1 VTSSWPLPHDDQ
13 VVRRPPSQLSRSRL
27 VHFPNLETLLGRLES
42 RQGERRATDRR
53 SARGGFLRT
62 SPELQAPLGARELCH
77 DMRQPL
83 AAVNAVLAELDD
95 SPTLSAGDHQR
106 LTQVSQELERVSH
119 MITGVL
125 VASPSEPVDLGGVV
139 REAADSVGLAFQGR
153 LEVVISGRAVVCG
166 DPLLLHRAFANLLD
180 NACGVVGPG
189 GFVRVAVW
197 CGADRVH
204 VDVDDSGRAPH
215 QPPSSSYGMGL
226 LIVQGVVARHGG
238 EVRAGSNELGGT
250 RVSIQLP
257 LEVCAPVPGAS
268 R

>member
-106 LTQVSQELERVSH
+106 LTQVSQELERVSL

-139 REAADSVGLAFQGR
+139 REAARTRSLRRTSRIIARVRSRTRHPVHRFWAR
-153 LEVVISGRAVVCG
+153 SASSGH
-166 DPLLLHRAFANLLD
+166 L
-180 NACGVVGPG
+180 
-189 GFVRVAVW
+189 VR
-197 CGADRVH
+197 
-204 VDVDDSGRAPH
+204 
-215 QPPSSSYGMGL
+215 
-226 LIVQGVVARHGG
+226 
-238 EVRAGSNELGGT
+238 GS
-250 RVSIQLP
+250 
-257 LEVCAPVPGAS
+257 
-268 R
+268 